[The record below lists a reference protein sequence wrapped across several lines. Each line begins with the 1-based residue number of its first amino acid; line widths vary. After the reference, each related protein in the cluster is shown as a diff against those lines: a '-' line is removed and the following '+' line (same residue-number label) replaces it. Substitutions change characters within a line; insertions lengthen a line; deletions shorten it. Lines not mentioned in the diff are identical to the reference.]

1 MTAWGISWQGSD
13 WKSKTVCGKINH
25 VTDWRNLYEAT
36 ALETDPTR
44 LERLITETL
53 NAILERLPE
62 LDASSNSVEERRE
75 IEEASAALRTLR
87 IEKLGWPRTGE
98 QSPKTD

>member
-1 MTAWGISWQGSD
+1 M
-13 WKSKTVCGKINH
+13 
-25 VTDWRNLYEAT
+25 TDWRELYKAT
-36 ALETDPTR
+36 VLETDPTK
-44 LERLITETL
+44 LERLIVETT
-53 NAILERLPE
+53 NAILKRLPE
-62 LDASSNSVEERRE
+62 LDAASSDSVDELRE